1 MLKTI
6 ISQLTTPVNPD
17 DASSATS
24 ITSYVASKTFKKLQ
38 KNEKL
43 PIIFDANYDISF
55 GGLESLHPFDT
66 KKYGKVSQYLLKAF
80 SLTPDQFYKP
90 DLVTDEDLLLV
101 HTQEY
106 LETLKNSFTL
116 GLIADMP
123 FLGLLPNKL
132 AQKALLHPVKLAT
145 GGTIIGADLALEYGW
160 AINLSGGYHHAKKAE
175 PVAGGFCIINDICIA
190 ARKILLKH
198 PEYRILI
205 VDLDAHQGNGHED
218 VAENEKQIA
227 IFDIYNGKTW
237 PGDFPCQERINYN
250 FPVDGR
256 KTNDAVYLALL
267 NEELP
272 KAIDAVKPD
281 LIIYN
286 AGTDVYYEDP
296 IGSMAL
302 TIPGIIN
309 RDELVFTQAITRNIP
324 ILMVLSGGYHSKSY
338 QIISKS
344 VENVWY
350 KLLINTLA

>member
-1 MLKTI
+1 MYCCT
-6 ISQLTTPVNPD
+6 QNTP
-17 DASSATS
+17 
-24 ITSYVASKTFKKLQ
+24 Q
-38 KNEKL
+38 
-43 PIIFDANYDISF
+43 
-55 GGLESLHPFDT
+55 
-66 KKYGKVSQYLLKAF
+66 
-80 SLTPDQFYKP
+80 TP
-90 DLVTDEDLLLV
+90 
-101 HTQEY
+101 
-106 LETLKNSFTL
+106 
-116 GLIADMP
+116 GI
-123 FLGLLPNKL
+123 
-132 AQKALLHPVKLAT
+132 
-145 GGTIIGADLALEYGW
+145 
-160 AINLSGGYHHAKKAE
+160 
-175 PVAGGFCIINDICIA
+175 
-190 ARKILLKH
+190 
-198 PEYRILI
+198 RILI

-324 ILMVLSGGYHSKSY
+324 ILMVSFWGLS
-338 QIISKS
+338 
-344 VENVWY
+344 
-350 KLLINTLA
+350 